1 MRLRSV
7 VLASLTLALSPL
19 GVARA
24 ETTTVQVIKVSGA
37 LDQPNVG
44 YLVDALDAASRT
56 GQTVVLQLDTAGTLD
71 EDAVALAQRVADST
85 VPVVTWV
92 GPAPARAS
100 GAGLLLMYASGLA
113 AVSPGSQTGPLYPLD
128 LAYPGRSVPD
138 LRATIAGWVRGA
150 GKTTDLAW
158 RDRPLTAAEARHRG
172 IAQVAAGSIPSL
184 LAEIDGRTVAT
195 TQGPQTLHT
204 ALATSAR
211 DPNRVVWSFDD
222 LGPVRRVLHAMASPS
237 AIYLLLALGLAALA
251 FEMLQPGFGFAG
263 FSGIGMLALAAY
275 GLWVVPFSWLGLAVM
290 LLGVVLL
297 ATDVRIRR
305 LGPLTLGGLVL
316 FVVGSGLIFRG
327 VSSEIDLSPWLI
339 GFLTVGSVLYYGFA
353 LTVALQSRDRIAST
367 QRGLVGLVG
376 EARGDLTPEGP
387 VFVKGALW
395 RGRAAG
401 GAIARGRRVRVRG
414 IDGLILRVEEEPSS
428 GAAPGDAQDGIAPTP
443 WTS

>member
-7 VLASLTLALSPL
+7 VLALLTLALSPL

-24 ETTTVQVIKVSGA
+24 DTTTVQVIKVSGA
-37 LDQPNVG
+37 LDRPNVG
-44 YLVDALDAASRT
+44 YLVDALDAASRA

-71 EDAVALAQRVADST
+71 EDAVALAQRVADSP

-128 LAYPGRSVPD
+128 LANPGRFVPN
-138 LRATIAGWVRGA
+138 LRATIAGWVREA
-150 GKTTDLAW
+150 GKTTDLTW

-172 IAQVAAGSIPSL
+172 IAQVAASSIPSL
-184 LAEIDGRTVAT
+184 LDEIDGRSVAT
-195 TQGPQTLHT
+195 ARGPQTLHT

-222 LGPVRRVLHAMASPS
+222 LGPVRRVLHAMVSPS

-275 GLWVVPFSWLGLAVM
+275 GLWVVPFSWLGLTVL

-305 LGPLTLGGLVL
+305 LGPLTVGGLVL
-316 FVVGSGLIFRG
+316 FVVGSALIFRG

-339 GFLTVGSVLYYGFA
+339 GFLTVGSLLYYGFA

-376 EARGDLTPEGP
+376 EARGDLAPEGP

-401 GAIARGRRVRVRG
+401 GTIARGRRVRVRG

-428 GAAPGDAQDGIAPTP
+428 GTAPGDAPDGIAPAP
-443 WTS
+443 WAP